1 MNSLKSE
8 LISDTD
14 SFEHLAR
21 KLMSKKIVNQ
31 WERNMIENMK
41 ADFFVKPRDLA
52 IFVYDL

>member
-21 KLMSKKIVNQ
+21 KLMSKKIVTMGK
-31 WERNMIENMK
+31 EYIENMK
-41 ADFFVKPRDLA
+41 SSYTSAPINRCQD
-52 IFVYDL
+52 